1 MGQFY
6 AEKQENLRKEN
17 ISFFGGKDGDND
29 EAEIPF
35 WKAAVRCCPG
45 SDLSPTRVRLV
56 LQGEGNSDSMLTEP

>member
-17 ISFFGGKDGDND
+17 ISFFGGKDGDKD

-56 LQGEGNSDSMLTEP
+56 L